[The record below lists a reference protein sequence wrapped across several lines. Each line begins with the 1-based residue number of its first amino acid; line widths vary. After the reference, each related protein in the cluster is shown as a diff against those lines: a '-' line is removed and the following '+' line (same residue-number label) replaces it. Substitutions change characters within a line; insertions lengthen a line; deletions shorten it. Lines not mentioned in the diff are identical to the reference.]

1 MSARTLVEPAVQ
13 DPSPPIR
20 TVPFFR
26 FRPVGREAELI
37 LEVLESGW
45 LTTGRMAMEFES
57 RFAAAVGAKHA
68 LAVNSCTAAL
78 HLALEALG
86 VGPGQSVLVPSMTF
100 TATAEVVR
108 YLGADVIVTDV
119 DRVTRAWTPEILD
132 RAAAAYPEARYC
144 MPMHYGGH
152 PAPMLATGGVPGL
165 LDVAKERNLTVIE
178 DAAHAFPA
186 RLAGKCVGSFGRVTC
201 FSFYANKTITTGEGG
216 MLVTDDDAIAARCR
230 IMRVHGIDRDVWKRF
245 TTPGTSW
252 DYDVVA
258 PGYKYNMP
266 DLNAAIGLAQL
277 ECAEEL
283 RRGRQAIAEAYL
295 RRLADIDAI
304 ELPTVTRKP
313 EDHAWHLFPIAVR
326 DGARLDR
333 NGLSQGMATAG
344 IGVSVHYRPLHRMT
358 YWRDRYG
365 LRPEDFPGAE
375 SAWQRSLSIPI
386 FAGMTEQELDH
397 VCDTL
402 HLLLS

>member
-1 MSARTLVEPAVQ
+1 MSDEKVTASERSGGAAM
-13 DPSPPIR
+13 S
-20 TVPFFR
+20 VPFFR
-26 FRPVGREAELI
+26 FRPSGREAEL
-37 LEVLESGW
+37 VLRVLNSGW
-45 LTTGRMAMEFES
+45 LTTGRMALDFEAG
-57 RFAAAVGAKHA
+57 FAAAVGARHA

-78 HLALEALG
+78 HLALEAVG
-86 VGPGQSVLVPSMTF
+86 VGPGHKVLVPSMTF

-119 DRVTRAWTPEILD
+119 DPRTRAWTPEILD
-132 RAAAAYPEARYC
+132 AAAAAHPDARFC
-144 MPMHYGGH
+144 MPVHYGGH
-152 PAPMLATGGVPGL
+152 PAPMLDGPEGPGL
-165 LDVAKERNLTVIE
+165 LEVAARRGLTVVE

-186 RLAGKCVGSFGRVTC
+186 SLRGRRVGSFGRITC

-230 IMRVHGIDRDVWKRF
+230 VMRVHGIDRDVWKRF

-258 PGYKYNMP
+258 PGFKYNMP
-266 DLNAAIGLAQL
+266 DINAAIGLAQL

-283 RRGRQAIAEAYL
+283 RRGRRAIAEAY
-295 RRLADIDAI
+295 RERLAGLAAI
-304 ELPTVTRKP
+304 ELPSVTCEP
-313 EDHAWHLFPIAVR
+313 EGHAWHLFPI
-326 DGARLDR
+326 RLTDASPIDR
-333 NGLSQGMATAG
+333 NALSQALSEAG

-375 SAWQRSLSIPI
+375 DAWRRSLSIPL
-386 FAGMTEQELDH
+386 FAGMTDAELEH
-397 VCDTL
+397 VCS
-402 HLLLS
+402 HLVRLLR

>member
-1 MSARTLVEPAVQ
+1 VSDEKVTASERSGGAAM
-13 DPSPPIR
+13 

-26 FRPVGREAELI
+26 FRPSGREAEL
-37 LEVLESGW
+37 VLRVLNSGW
-45 LTTGRMAMEFES
+45 LTTGRMALDFENG
-57 RFAAAVGAKHA
+57 FAAAVGAKHA

-78 HLALEALG
+78 HLALEAVG
-86 VGPGQSVLVPSMTF
+86 VGPGHKVLVPSMTF

-119 DRVTRAWTPEILD
+119 DPRTRAWTPALLD
-132 RAAAAYPEARYC
+132 AAAAAHPDARFC
-144 MPMHYGGH
+144 MPVHYGGH
-152 PAPMLATGGVPGL
+152 PAPMLDDASGPGL
-165 LDVAKERNLTVIE
+165 LEVARRRGLTVIE

-186 RLAGKCVGSFGRVTC
+186 SLGGRRVGSLGRVTC

-230 IMRVHGIDRDVWKRF
+230 VMRVHGIDRDVWKRF

-258 PGYKYNMP
+258 PGFKYNMP
-266 DLNAAIGLAQL
+266 DINAAIGLAQL

-283 RRGRQAIAEAYL
+283 REGRRAVAETY
-295 RRLADIDAI
+295 RERLADIAAI
-304 ELPTVTRKP
+304 ELPTVTCEP
-313 EDHAWHLFPIAVR
+313 EGHAWHLFPIRLTDASP
-326 DGARLDR
+326 LDR
-333 NGLSQGMATAG
+333 NALSQALSEAG
-344 IGVSVHYRPLHRMT
+344 VGVSVHYRPLHRMT

-375 SAWQRSLSIPI
+375 DAWRRSLSIPL
-386 FAGMTEQELDH
+386 FAGMTDAEIGH
-397 VCDTL
+397 VCAQL
-402 HLLLS
+402 GRLLR

>member
-1 MSARTLVEPAVQ
+1 MSDEKVTASERSGGAAM
-13 DPSPPIR
+13 

-26 FRPVGREAELI
+26 FRPSGREAEL
-37 LEVLESGW
+37 VLRVLNSGW
-45 LTTGRMAMEFES
+45 LTTGRMALDFENG
-57 RFAAAVGAKHA
+57 FAAAVGAKHA

-78 HLALEALG
+78 HLALEAVG
-86 VGPGQSVLVPSMTF
+86 VGPGHKVLVPSMTF

-119 DRVTRAWTPEILD
+119 DPRTRAWTPALLD
-132 RAAAAYPEARYC
+132 AAAAAHPDARFC
-144 MPMHYGGH
+144 MPVHYGGH
-152 PAPMLATGGVPGL
+152 PAPMLDDASGPGL
-165 LDVAKERNLTVIE
+165 LEVARRRGLTVIE

-186 RLAGKCVGSFGRVTC
+186 SLGGRRVGSLGRVTC

-230 IMRVHGIDRDVWKRF
+230 VMRVHGIDRDVWKRF

-258 PGYKYNMP
+258 PGFKYNMP
-266 DLNAAIGLAQL
+266 DINAAIGLAQL

-283 RRGRQAIAEAYL
+283 REGRRAVAETY
-295 RRLADIDAI
+295 RERLADIAAI
-304 ELPTVTRKP
+304 ELPPVTCEP
-313 EDHAWHLFPIAVR
+313 EGHAWHLFPIRLTDASP
-326 DGARLDR
+326 LDR
-333 NGLSQGMATAG
+333 NALSQALSEAG
-344 IGVSVHYRPLHRMT
+344 VGVSVHYRPLHRMT

-375 SAWQRSLSIPI
+375 DAWRRSLSIPL
-386 FAGMTEQELDH
+386 FAGMTDAEIGH
-397 VCDTL
+397 VCAQL
-402 HLLLS
+402 GRLLR

>member
-1 MSARTLVEPAVQ
+1 MVEPAVT
-13 DPSPPIR
+13 DSSPPIR

-37 LEVLESGW
+37 LQVLESGW

-57 RFAAAVGAKHA
+57 AFARAVGARHA

-86 VGPGQSVLVPSMTF
+86 VGPGQRVLVPSMTF

-119 DRVTRAWTPEILD
+119 DPTTRMWTPEILD
-132 RAAAAYPEARYC
+132 RAAAEHPEARFC
-144 MPMHYGGH
+144 MPVHFGGH
-152 PAPMLATGGVPGL
+152 PAPMLTGPAGAGL
-165 LDVAKERNLTVIE
+165 LEVAERRGLTVVE

-186 RLAGKCVGSFGRVTC
+186 RLEGRSVGSFGRVTC

-230 IMRVHGIDRDVWKRF
+230 VMRVHGIDRDVWKRF

-252 DYDVVA
+252 DYDVIA
-258 PGYKYNMP
+258 PGFKYNMP

-277 ECAEEL
+277 ECAEDL
-283 RRGRQAIAEAYL
+283 RRGRKAIADAY
-295 RRLADIDAI
+295 RVRLADIDHVG
-304 ELPTVTRKP
+304 LPTVTCEP
-313 EDHAWHLFPIAVR
+313 DGHAWHLFPITLA
-326 DGARLDR
+326 DGAPIDR
-333 NGLSQGMATAG
+333 NTLSQLMASAG
-344 IGVSVHYRPLHRMT
+344 IGTSVHYRPLHRMT
-358 YWRDRYG
+358 YWRDRYD
-365 LRPEDFPGAE
+365 LRPERFPGAE
-375 SAWQRSLSIPI
+375 LAWRRSLSMPI
-386 FAGMTEQELDH
+386 FSGMTEPELDH
-397 VCDTL
+397 VCSTL
-402 HLLLS
+402 RRLLA